1 MLLLVVFVSGLFVG
15 GFVGI
20 IITSLMVGAHDCA
33 ETLETGVYR
42 RGAVGAM
49 KDKRRGSTHSKKHRR
64 GKTRK
69 GNPKAHQGPKH
80 RRELLK
86 RLRRTGQLIFGD
98 KDNS

>member
-1 MLLLVVFVSGLFVG
+1 VLLLVVFVGGLFVG
-15 GFVGI
+15 GFVGVL
-20 IITSLMVGAHDCA
+20 ITSLMVGAHDCA
-33 ETLETGVYR
+33 ETL
-42 RGAVGAM
+42 GAM

-98 KDNS
+98 KGNQ

>member
-1 MLLLVVFVSGLFVG
+1 MLLLVFVGGLFAG

-20 IITSLMVGAHDCA
+20 LITSLMVGAHDCA
-33 ETLETGVYR
+33 ETL
-42 RGAVGAM
+42 GAM